1 MNNLIVKGVT
11 MNLLYIE
18 YVNKMLQVYG
28 TKCKPLCQET
38 KIPQTAF
45 DILMFLFNNP
55 KYNTARDIV
64 KVRGIKAK
72 LVSINVDK
80 LVNEGYL
87 ERKDIKGDRR
97 KTMLQITDKAK
108 PIIKRGKEIQE
119 NFFKDLF
126 ANVDDESVK
135 ILYKV
140 IENIQRNLDNIMK
153 EGK

>member
-1 MNNLIVKGVT
+1 MELNVSHYVKKQKYHKR
-11 MNLLYIE
+11 L
-18 YVNKMLQVYG
+18 
-28 TKCKPLCQET
+28 
-38 KIPQTAF
+38 F

-64 KVRGIKAK
+64 KVRGIKAN

-108 PIIKRGKEIQE
+108 PIIKKRKR
-119 NFFKDLF
+119 NTRKLFKDLF

>member
-1 MNNLIVKGVT
+1 

-64 KVRGIKAK
+64 KVRGIKAN

-80 LVNEGYL
+80 LVKEKIL
-87 ERKDIKGDRR
+87 KEIEEKRCCK
-97 KTMLQITDKAK
+97 LQI
-108 PIIKRGKEIQE
+108 RQ
-119 NFFKDLF
+119 NRL
-126 ANVDDESVK
+126 
-135 ILYKV
+135 
-140 IENIQRNLDNIMK
+140 
-153 EGK
+153 

>member
-1 MNNLIVKGVT
+1 M
-11 MNLLYIE
+11 
-18 YVNKMLQVYG
+18 
-28 TKCKPLCQET
+28 
-38 KIPQTAF
+38 
-45 DILMFLFNNP
+45 
-55 KYNTARDIV
+55 
-64 KVRGIKAK
+64 
-72 LVSINVDK
+72 VSINVDK

-97 KTMLQITDKAK
+97 KTILQITDKAK